1 MVAVDRTSEFRAA
14 VGRRGGTL
22 KTSADN
28 TNNSHNPSQH
38 VAREIGRLLGGV
50 PVARDLTR
58 LEAAVAALSRASVHD
73 GIVAAI
79 LEARLATTAG
89 RFRALQ
95 RVHADTMR
103 AREARRRQLGVL
115 PWPAMAAAADTDAD
129 TDGLSVTIAMPPP
142 PLRLEA
148 DEERASQVRALE
160 AQMGEVHAVF
170 RRLAEVVATQ
180 TEQIQRIE
188 DNVELA
194 QHHAATA
201 EHHLQRYLLAVAGD
215 RWLLAKIF
223 ALLLFFL
230 GVFLVFFL

>member
-22 KTSADN
+22 KTSAATDTDN
-28 TNNSHNPSQH
+28 SPSQH
-38 VAREIGRLLGGV
+38 VAREIGRLLDGV

-103 AREARRRQLGVL
+103 AREVRRRQLGVL
-115 PWPAMAAAADTDAD
+115 PWPAMAAAADTDAE

-142 PLRLEA
+142 LRLEA
-148 DEERASQVRALE
+148 EEERASQVRALE

-170 RRLAEVVATQ
+170 RRLAEVVAAQ